1 MAPTP
6 VMDDLEALDAE
17 SRSDLGCAHEFIDI
31 DATPHARILP
41 QAAYELT
48 HPPTAY

>member
-17 SRSDLGCAHEFIDI
+17 SRGDLGRAHELIDI
-31 DATPHARILP
+31 DATPHARILS

-48 HPPTAY
+48 HPPAAY

>member
-1 MAPTP
+1 MTPTP
-6 VMDDLEALDAE
+6 VMDDLEALDAK

-31 DATPHARILP
+31 NATPHARILP

-48 HPPTAY
+48 HPLTAY